1 MTVYLQRNFLLTYCA
16 QFVSWFGS
24 KLLMI
29 SYVAFI
35 FQETSSAWLAAL
47 VFAVDWLTNLFV
59 GLIVTQWIDRKN
71 AKHLIVWM
79 NVAAAVVTLAFLG
92 FTSPEWYAGAIVII
106 LIRGLLNSSVN
117 AARVKALIQ
126 LFTREQTDLY
136 APVFGSSQ
144 PVATALAGA
153 VGIVVLKYTSFATVI
168 VMDAATFLL
177 AAALVSFVR
186 PHEDRLRES
195 IAAGENAPNKLAG
208 VRRAFATIAADERIA
223 SAVFYIIVSVTALQ
237 ATYETLITVIP
248 ELWYEQGPSGTALF
262 FLIDSLASAVG
273 LFTYQYFNRRG
284 RFTDGNHRLVSVTI
298 VCAAML
304 LYAGM
309 YLGRGRLLV
318 CCSLFTVMVMLG
330 SALWAHAFKM
340 LVAATPEARIASVVG
355 AQTAMGYSLMGVFA
369 LVFSAG
375 LDHLGAGWTIALNA
389 VVALALTAFW
399 EAVVRPAVLRR
410 ADPSP
415 VGPPAAAKTPVS

>member
-16 QFVSWFGS
+16 QFFSWFGS

-35 FQETSSAWLAAL
+35 FQETANASLAAL

-71 AKHLIVWM
+71 AKHLIIWL
-79 NVAAAVVTLAFLG
+79 NIAAACVTLAFLG
-92 FTSPEWYAGAIVII
+92 FTSPEWYAAAIVII
-106 LIRGLLNSSVN
+106 MIRGLLNSSVN

-126 LFTREQTDLY
+126 LFTKEQTDLY

-153 VGIVVLKYTSFATVI
+153 VGIFILKYTSFAAVI
-168 VMDAATFLL
+168 VLDAATFLL
-177 AAALVSFVR
+177 AAVLVSFVR
-186 PHEDRLRES
+186 PNEDRVRES
-195 IAAGENAPNKLAG
+195 IAAGQAAPGKIAG
-208 VRRAFATIAADERIA
+208 VRRAFSIIGGNERIA
-223 SAVFYIIVSVTALQ
+223 SAVFYIIVSVTAFQ

-248 ELWYEQGPSGTALF
+248 ELWYDQGPSGTALF
-262 FLIDSLASAVG
+262 FLVDSIASACG
-273 LFTYQYFNRRG
+273 LFVYQYFNRRG
-284 RFTDGNHRLVSVTI
+284 YFTDTNHRAVSLGI
-298 VCAAML
+298 VGAGAL
-304 LYAGM
+304 LYLGM
-309 YLGRGRLLV
+309 YLGRGQLV
-318 CCSLFTVMVMLG
+318 LCCALFALMVMLG

-340 LVAATPEARIASVVG
+340 MVAQTPESKIASVVG

-375 LDHLGAGWTIALNA
+375 LDHLGPGWTIVLN
-389 VVALALTAFW
+389 VVVTVLMVAAWELVARSLAA
-399 EAVVRPAVLRR
+399 RPARHE
-410 ADPSP
+410 
-415 VGPPAAAKTPVS
+415 AAADTAPLEAPVR